1 MRDWERAKKWRRGGD
16 RGRFCQNPIW
26 RPDRRFTGNLWRPP
40 ATQAMLL
47 ILTCS
52 FSLFHKIKS
61 KIKFE
66 LVGNRSIDPISH
78 RDIVAQNSGTVNQI
92 LLKTIALHLRLWKR
106 RRLALLILLLSLLL
120 FSFLGRTILLCLMRF
135 NFLVYLIKRLATEPF
150 NTILEGNLN

>member
-52 FSLFHKIKS
+52 FSLFHEIKS

-66 LVGNRSIDPISH
+66 LVGNRSIDPILL
-78 RDIVAQNSGTVNQI
+78 RKTAERTVNQI